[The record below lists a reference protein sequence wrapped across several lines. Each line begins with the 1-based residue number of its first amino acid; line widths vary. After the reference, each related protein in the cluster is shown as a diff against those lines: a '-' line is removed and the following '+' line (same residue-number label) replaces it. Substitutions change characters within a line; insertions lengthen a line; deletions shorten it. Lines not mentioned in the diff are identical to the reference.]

1 MVDLTTAHYLVIG
14 ALSIA
19 PLYTV
24 GSGIKK
30 LITGKYLPGTKVAA
44 QITLVE
50 IIATLFMIN
59 PVLADK
65 NLDKTY
71 GIKELID
78 AAKVTLPY
86 NSL

>member
-14 ALSIA
+14 TLSIA

-44 QITLVE
+44 QITLGE
-50 IIATLFMIN
+50 IVATLFVIN
-59 PVLADK
+59 PVAYK

-71 GIKELID
+71 GIEKLINT
-78 AAKVTLPY
+78 AKVTLLPY
-86 NSL
+86 NLH